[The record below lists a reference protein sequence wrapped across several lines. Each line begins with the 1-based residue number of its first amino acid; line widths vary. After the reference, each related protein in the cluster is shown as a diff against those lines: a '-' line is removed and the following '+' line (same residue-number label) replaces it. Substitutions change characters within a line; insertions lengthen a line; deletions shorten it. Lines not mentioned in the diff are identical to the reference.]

1 MKFVEKPKVAQAKP
15 CPCYKMLFLI
25 GPPAPVK

>member
-1 MKFVEKPKVAQAKP
+1 MKLVVRSQDKPVKRP

-25 GPPAPVK
+25 IPRSK